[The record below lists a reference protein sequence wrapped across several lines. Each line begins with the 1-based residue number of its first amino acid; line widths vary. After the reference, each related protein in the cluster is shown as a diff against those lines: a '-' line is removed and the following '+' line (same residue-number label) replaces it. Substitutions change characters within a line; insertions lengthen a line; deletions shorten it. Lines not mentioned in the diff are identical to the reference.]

1 MNVYLETQTRK
12 QVLKLLEIAYQEG
25 YRYVVRE
32 PESEY
37 LDCFSNKPKKYMD
50 GEFWGYKE
58 KDLANHEAM
67 PATIIKN
74 VDMDEINW
82 TNRSATPID
91 KLILIKDGAE

>member
-1 MNVYLETQTRK
+1 MNAYVENQTRE
-12 QVLKLLEIAYQEG
+12 QVLKLLGIVYQEG
-25 YRYVVRE
+25 YRYVVRDQ
-32 PESEY
+32 ESDY
-37 LDCFSNKPKKYMD
+37 LDCFSSKPKKYMD

-74 VDMDEINW
+74 LDMNEINW
-82 TNRSATPID
+82 TNKSATPID